1 MGLGR
6 ALEVPRDRAQE
17 AARRGV
23 DAMVKAVK
31 FNQSRE
37 VSLRTASYN
46 HFLVV
51 LRPQSEDAGRL

>member
-31 FNQSRE
+31 FNQSRGQLE
-37 VSLRTASYN
+37 DSLLQPFFSGSKTSI
-46 HFLVV
+46 
-51 LRPQSEDAGRL
+51 

>member
-6 ALEVPRDRAQE
+6 ALEVPRDRARE

-23 DAMVKAVK
+23 DAMVRAVK
-31 FNQSRE
+31 FKQSRE

-46 HFLVV
+46 HF
-51 LRPQSEDAGRL
+51 